1 MRCKILCV
9 TTGQLRCKC
18 ASDEVELF
26 VRDHLSHGGDPL
38 LDSLDLFRPRAAC
51 VVGIG
56 NAGGIFAFGLG
67 EVFKKVIE
75 FLLECRAAHGNRL
88 SGVGVRGVRLIRSAG
103 HAPVPCG
110 HWCVTD
116 RRVGG
121 ESRVDDCEARAP
133 LEVGDQG

>member
-75 FLLECRAAHGNRL
+75 FLLECRAAQADT
-88 SGVGVRGVRLIRSAG
+88 VRRARPSSMRALVRHRPA
-103 HAPVPCG
+103 
-110 HWCVTD
+110 
-116 RRVGG
+116 RRRG
-121 ESRVDDCEARAP
+121 EQS
-133 LEVGDQG
+133 